1 MKVYHSALVSLRA
14 LTRNLILHIE
24 SRQYEVPGQAR
35 EDTEGVKFHFDT
47 PYTEKQECIIYNV

>member
-1 MKVYHSALVSLRA
+1 MAVCQNALVSLRA

>member
-1 MKVYHSALVSLRA
+1 MAVCQNALVSLLA

-35 EDTEGVKFHFDT
+35 
-47 PYTEKQECIIYNV
+47 